1 MKDRLLKGWTFIRVF
16 YLAMGLIIATHS
28 AMNMEWMGAILG
40 AYFASMGLFAFGCA
54 GGQCYVPYREPL
66 EKKENPYNADL

>member
-28 AMNMEWMGAILG
+28 AMNMEWMGAVLG
-40 AYFASMGLFAFGCA
+40 AYFASMGLFSFGCA
-54 GGQCYVPYREPL
+54 SGQCTVQYRQTLVNES
-66 EKKENPYNADL
+66 KEEL

>member
-28 AMNMEWMGAILG
+28 AMNMEWMGAVLG
-40 AYFASMGLFAFGCA
+40 AYFASMGLFSFGCA
-54 GGQCYVPYREPL
+54 AGQCYVQYKEPIV
-66 EKKENPYNADL
+66 KESKEVLR

>member
-40 AYFASMGLFAFGCA
+40 AYFASMGLFSFGCA
-54 GGQCYVPYREPL
+54 AGQCSVKYKEPIV
-66 EKKENPYNADL
+66 KESKEVLR